1 MYYGVKVHVWGELA
15 CFTRPEMKAERV
27 SYDVITP
34 SAARGIL
41 EAIYWKKSIRWII
54 DKIYVLNPI
63 RFCNIRRNEVSSP
76 IYKKNITSTM
86 NNISRPLSLFI
97 ESDRTQRNSMVLRD
111 VSYVIDAHFEAVE
124 NDGKNKGK
132 HFGIFNRRIENGQ
145 CFNQPYLGCREF
157 SAFFEPISNK
167 MPVAINETR
176 DLGWMLY
183 DMCFDIKKKKD
194 KCNILPMFF
203 RAKIENGCIS
213 VPHPNSDE
221 VKR

>member
-1 MYYGVKVHVWGELA
+1 MDYGVKVHVWGELA

-41 EAIYWKKSIRWII
+41 DAIYWRKSIRWII

-167 MPVAINETR
+167 MPIAINETR
-176 DLGWMLY
+176 DLG
-183 DMCFDIKKKKD
+183 
-194 KCNILPMFF
+194 
-203 RAKIENGCIS
+203 
-213 VPHPNSDE
+213 
-221 VKR
+221 